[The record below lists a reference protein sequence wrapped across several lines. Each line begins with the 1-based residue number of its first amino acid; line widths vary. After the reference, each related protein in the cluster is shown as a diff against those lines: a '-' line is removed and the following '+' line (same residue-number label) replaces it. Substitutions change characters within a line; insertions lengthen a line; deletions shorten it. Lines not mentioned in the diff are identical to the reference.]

1 MDIKPKVL
9 FIDDESNNLVSFK
22 ANFRSEFDIT
32 LASNLKEAAQFLEA
46 GVFHIII
53 CDQNMPEGN
62 GIEFLTAINK
72 AYPKTFKAILT
83 AYKDFNTVKNA
94 LNSGVIFR
102 YIIKP
107 WDNNEI
113 TQTVNLAYEIFMLRE
128 EREKLLE
135 ELVQAKEDIQRI
147 LKESNTRKTKLMN

>member
-1 MDIKPKVL
+1 MKVKPKVL

-22 ANFRSEFDIT
+22 ANFRTKFDIT
-32 LASNLKEAAQFLEA
+32 LASGTLEA
-46 GVFHIII
+46 MDILEHDSFHIIV
-53 CDQNMPEGN
+53 CDQKMPDGS
-62 GIEFLTAINK
+62 GIDFLTSINK
-72 AYPKTFKAILT
+72 TYPKTFKAILT

-107 WDNNEI
+107 WDADEI
-113 TQTVNLAYEIFMLRE
+113 IQTVNLAYEIFMLRE

-147 LKESNTRKTKLMN
+147 LRESNTRKTKLMD